1 MSADRVK
8 RLEQLRLQGEG
19 QRAALA
25 EDLAALRRDFE
36 GRRAQLRWAG
46 GALTAMATTGTVL
59 YKIFARSSLA
69 YQAGRIASAAGV
81 LFQLGRAAFR
91 IKRSW

>member
-1 MSADRVK
+1 MNAGRAA
-8 RLEQLRLQGEG
+8 RIEELRRQGERE
-19 QRAALA
+19 RAALA

-46 GALTAMATTGTVL
+46 GALTAIATTGTVL
-59 YKIFARSSLA
+59 YKIFAHSSVA
-69 YQAGRIASAAGV
+69 YRAGRIASAAGV

-91 IKRSW
+91 IKRFW